1 MEELFENAIRAAA
14 IGAPIV
20 SIIVQ
25 AIKNFG
31 VNKRALPF
39 IAMAIG
45 ILFMIVIGTA
55 LNEDLVTYGLAGLI
69 SGAASV
75 GLYEGIVQAKGDY

>member
-1 MEELFENAIRAAA
+1 MEELFNNAIGIAVIA
-14 IGAPIV
+14 APIV

-39 IAMAIG
+39 IAMAAGVILLVLIG
-45 ILFMIVIGTA
+45 SA
-55 LNEDLVTYGLAGLI
+55 LDEDLVTYALAGLI